1 MTLLFSKIISATTK
15 LSLNSH
21 DQFLTKSFTINRS
34 TYLKATIQKKM
45 FPRKLDSLKK
55 HVESDGE
62 FVSEYQITD
71 SGYGKDNVKL
81 LHIERNGTVHNIKEF
96 EVNTHLKLYSKKDYL
111 NGNCNMQILLCF
123 MGCEKMSRFF
133 YGVRLVNCIQ
143 IE

>member
-1 MTLLFSKIISATTK
+1 MTLLFSKIISTITT

-21 DQFLTKSFTINRS
+21 DQFITKSFTINRS
-34 TYLKATIQKKM
+34 TYLKGKIKKKM

-55 HVESDGE
+55 LPQNDGE

-81 LHIERNGTVHNIKEF
+81 LHIQRNGTVHNIKEF

-111 NGNCNMQILLCF
+111 NGNCKC
-123 MGCEKMSRFF
+123 KF
-133 YGVRLVNCIQ
+133 Y
-143 IE
+143 